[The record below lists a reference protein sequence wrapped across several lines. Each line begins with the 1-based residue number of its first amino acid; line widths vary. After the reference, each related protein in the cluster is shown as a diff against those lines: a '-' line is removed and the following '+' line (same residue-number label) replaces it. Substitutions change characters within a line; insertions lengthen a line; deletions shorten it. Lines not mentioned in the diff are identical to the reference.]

1 MFKAA
6 MPFFLIVETPLH
18 AGSGN
23 DLGIIDLPIQRE
35 RHTGYPKIEGSSIK
49 GCMRDQF
56 EKKCDREREKIEFY
70 FGPSNPRGDEARAGL
85 LGFTDARLLLF
96 PVKSL
101 RGVFA
106 WITCPGVL
114 QRFVDDL
121 TLPGV
126 KSDVEKEF
134 INSIREVSYVNDKT
148 AVLSKGTNLEFGE
161 SIILEEYTFKVI
173 ENENKRKNCAYIAK
187 WIADKVFTGDEYK
200 YWSEKMKK
208 DLVIL
213 SDNDFRDFVELSTEV
228 ITRTNINNETGT
240 VHPGALFNEEYLPT
254 DTVMYSMV
262 LASPLNKDS
271 EKEIIKFFIDNRP
284 DVLQIGGNAT
294 IGKGLTR
301 INVLDEG
308 NNGGEGNG

>member
-6 MPFFLIVETPLH
+6 RPFFLIVETSLH

-35 RHTGYPKIEGSSIK
+35 RHTGYPKIEGSGIK
-49 GCMRDQF
+49 GCVRDKF
-56 EKKCDREREKIEFY
+56 EKMFDKTETEKKIECY
-70 FGPSNPRGDEARAGL
+70 FGPSNPRGDEGRAGV

-126 KSDVEKEF
+126 KPDVEKDF
-134 INSIREVSYVNDKT
+134 IKSIGQMSHVDDKT
-148 AVLSKGTNLEFGE
+148 AVLPKDTNLEFGE
-161 SIILEEYTFKVI
+161 SIILEEYTFEVSEEKRDTCACI
-173 ENENKRKNCAYIAK
+173 AEWLAEN
-187 WIADKVFTGDEYK
+187 VFPGGEYS

-208 DLVIL
+208 DLAIL

-228 ITRTNINNETGT
+228 ITRIEINNKTGT
-240 VHPGALFNEEYLPT
+240 VQPGALFNEEYLPA
-254 DTVMYSMV
+254 DTIMYSMA
-262 LASPLNKDS
+262 LASPLKGNS
-271 EKEIIKFFIDNRP
+271 EEEIIDFFTGNGTG
-284 DVLQIGGNAT
+284 VLQIGGNAT

-301 INVLDEG
+301 INVLGEVKT
-308 NNGGEGNG
+308 GGETNG